1 MPKIPTFEAR
11 GSIEQLSGTTSNIQ
25 LSLNNTLANALAPV
39 TKAVVNHKIK
49 ENDLQNRTEAL
60 KLENDFIND
69 MQSVYEEANILSNK
83 EQAQNIVKTKS
94 NALIEKYGSLATNN
108 STKTL
113 FNNYALSEVQK
124 GSFRTN
130 SAISRNIL
138 VELDNN
144 VNLKKERLLTTAF
157 LADGAFD
164 YGVLT
169 TDLQK
174 LYTDNYS
181 TRISNAELTKLVE
194 GIPGEIKTYEA
205 TNDIT
210 NNPRG
215 ALVNL
220 LDESKYE
227 GLTLKNRQSLI
238 RDAKNVLLP
247 QINNDWENY
256 VAAAALGKEPIPF
269 DMDFAKKVLPAE
281 TVIQMES
288 QLETIDDT
296 IGKVKILN
304 SIPSKDLKTTVEQY
318 ELEIDAKVSAGVI
331 DFIVGEKKKEYY
343 NTIIKNRQDLLST
356 DPVTFISQ
364 TDDDIKFALET
375 IESTEDDTQRNIL
388 ESELATS
395 LIQKQTDL
403 GVPKYEQK
411 IMTSDQSKSFVYKYK
426 NGDQNLRVAML
437 QGLELQFGDL
447 NNKAFQQLLNDGL
460 PETAIFSSYFQ
471 NPQITEALLGI
482 DSEDKRKELKVF
494 AKDNGVKFDKLRK
507 DIRGSKAIRL
517 FEDIVATNTGA
528 NNADTLDQMNGI
540 VEMLTYYTLS
550 EMFTNSDTSEVKAR
564 KKAISL
570 IKDNFQIEGTYYIPK
585 IWDGKKLLDSHIDT
599 VIEKTEII
607 KDHYLDQW
615 GAVAFGS
622 MKDDTL
628 TVDIQSEFN
637 INVKENGEWR
647 NTSDGEGLIFGII
660 LPDGEFAP
668 VKNANGDF
676 LEFNFNNDS
685 YILPGTDIKMNMT
698 LNDFIPEESNSAA
711 LPSNT
716 LQFDENSQPQFASLK
731 NESQLIG
738 LNDTTGN
745 LNFVTKIWS
754 KYYQTSRSKLK
765 ELNAMAKLTLPY
777 TVPKDALNSINKA
790 ANIFE
795 GQMVTDGRLSKE
807 IIVDYLSKIGQI
819 ETEYKYK
826 KQKGN
831 YIEKTKFLARSYWQ
845 VEPRSA
851 ESLIKENLKTDN
863 PLFGNKFET
872 TFKKSYP
879 KGNSVLE
886 HLSTLSQKEL
896 AKTLENDSDLA
907 ATMAA
912 ADLITKLINAKSI
925 DI

>member
-11 GSIEQLSGTTSNIQ
+11 GSIEQLAGTTSNIQ

-194 GIPGEIKTYEA
+194 GIPGEIKAYEA

-247 QINNDWENY
+247 QIDNDWENY
-256 VAAAALGKEPIPF
+256 VAAAAQGKEPIPF

-318 ELEIDAKVSAGVI
+318 ELEIDAKVSAGAI

-388 ESELATS
+388 ESQLATS

-411 IMTSDQSKSFVYKYK
+411 VMTSDQSKSFVYNYK
-426 NGDQNLRVAML
+426 NGDQNTRVAML

-460 PETAIFSSYFQ
+460 PETAILSSYFQ
-471 NPQITEALLGI
+471 NPELTEAFLSF
-482 DSEDKRKELKVF
+482 DSEDKRKELKEWG
-494 AKDNGVKFDKLRK
+494 DQNGVKFKKLQK
-507 DIRGSKAIRL
+507 DIRTSKAIRL

-528 NNADTLDQMNGI
+528 NSADTVEQMNSI
-540 VEMLTYYTLS
+540 TEVLTYYTLN

-564 KKAISL
+564 KQAIAI

-622 MKDDTL
+622 MKDETL
-628 TVDIQSEFN
+628 ELDIQSEFN
-637 INVKENGEWR
+637 INIKEDGEWR
-647 NTSDGEGLIFGII
+647 NTSDGEGLIFGVI
-660 LPDGEFAP
+660 LADGEFAP

-676 LEFNFNNDS
+676 LEFNFNDDS

-711 LPSNT
+711 LPKENKILLASADKNFKTSMKKSESSGNYMVVNSEGYMGAYQFGNARLTDYKDATGKDFTKQEFLASQELQDEVFDWHTNDIVTYVNSKGLDQYIGTEINGVLVTLNGLVAVAHLGGKNGMSKFLKTNGKYNPADSNGTT
-716 LQFDENSQPQFASLK
+716 LTNY
-731 NESQLIG
+731 
-738 LNDTTGN
+738 LNK
-745 LNFVTKIWS
+745 F
-754 KYYQTSRSKLK
+754 
-765 ELNAMAKLTLPY
+765 KLT
-777 TVPKDALNSINKA
+777 
-790 ANIFE
+790 E
-795 GQMVTDGRLSKE
+795 
-807 IIVDYLSKIGQI
+807 
-819 ETEYKYK
+819 
-826 KQKGN
+826 
-831 YIEKTKFLARSYWQ
+831 
-845 VEPRSA
+845 
-851 ESLIKENLKTDN
+851 
-863 PLFGNKFET
+863 
-872 TFKKSYP
+872 
-879 KGNSVLE
+879 
-886 HLSTLSQKEL
+886 
-896 AKTLENDSDLA
+896 
-907 ATMAA
+907 
-912 ADLITKLINAKSI
+912 
-925 DI
+925 

>member
-194 GIPGEIKTYEA
+194 GIPGEIKAYEA

-281 TVIQMES
+281 TVIQMKS

-318 ELEIDAKVSAGVI
+318 ELEIDAKVSAGAI

-343 NTIIKNRQDLLST
+343 NTIIKNRQDLLSI

-388 ESELATS
+388 ESQLATS

-411 IMTSDQSKSFVYKYK
+411 VMTSDQSKEFVYNYK
-426 NGDQNLRVAML
+426 NGDQNTRVAML
-437 QGLELQFGDL
+437 QGLELKFGDL

-460 PETAIFSSYFQ
+460 PETAILSSYFQ
-471 NPQITEALLGI
+471 NPQLTEAFLSF
-482 DSEDKRKELKVF
+482 DSEDKRKELKEWG
-494 AKDNGVKFDKLRK
+494 DQNGVKFKKLQK
-507 DIRGSKAIRL
+507 DIRTSKAIRL

-528 NNADTLDQMNGI
+528 NSADTVEQMNSI
-540 VEMLTYYTLS
+540 TEVLTYYTLN

-564 KKAISL
+564 KKAIAI

-777 TVPKDALNSINKA
+777 TVPEDALNSINKA

-851 ESLIKENLKTDN
+851 ESLIEENLKTDN

-872 TFKKSYP
+872 TFRKSYP